1 MKRWIT
7 DLNLKVGRDGNFLFH
22 FVTINNSR
30 LLGWMEGGKLLAVH
44 LYEVMCFT
52 LGTFNGIMA

>member
-7 DLNLKVGRDGNFLFH
+7 DLNLKVGRDGNFSFH

-30 LLGWMEGGKLLAVH
+30 LLGWMEDGILLAVH
-44 LYEVMCFT
+44 LYEVMYFT
-52 LGTFNGIMA
+52 LANF

>member
-30 LLGWMEGGKLLAVH
+30 LLGGMEDGILLAVH
-44 LYEVMCFT
+44 LYEVMYFT
-52 LGTFNGIMA
+52 LANF

>member
-7 DLNLKVGRDGNFLFH
+7 DLNLKMGRDGNFLFH

-52 LGTFNGIMA
+52 LGTF